1 MKRLNLTDIAEWSPA
16 KIKKVLTD
24 LNSRFLSAKNEFE
37 SVLVLMDMREV
48 MLADESIWIA
58 NAKDLQENRPAG
70 WEGPQIEAL
79 KQAEQSREQINLIDA
94 ELRAQ
99 YLKAFDIQQA
109 MLNDYKLQ
117 NLVLIPFDEFYDNEL

>member
-58 NAKDLQENRPAG
+58 NAKDLQENRPVG
-70 WEGPQIEAL
+70 WEIPQAEAM
-79 KQAEQSREQINLIDA
+79 KQAEQSREQVYLIDA
-94 ELRAQ
+94 ELRSQ

-109 MLNDYKLQ
+109 MINDYKL
-117 NLVLIPFDEFYDNEL
+117 LAPVLIPFDEFYDNEL

>member
-1 MKRLNLTDIAEWSPA
+1 MKRLDLTDIAEWSPA

-37 SVLVLMDMREV
+37 SVIVLMDMREV

-58 NAKDLQENRPAG
+58 NAKDLQENRPDG
-70 WEGPQIEAL
+70 WEIP
-79 KQAEQSREQINLIDA
+79 QAEAMIQAKQSREQVNLIDA

-117 NLVLIPFDEFYDNEL
+117 NPVLIPFDEFFENEL